1 MDNKE
6 GKDENE
12 LDVNDNIFEVSVINF
27 NCIEFKLFVNF
38 DFKVYDDLIKLFLD
52 LLEYINV

>member
-1 MDNKE
+1 MKMNWM
-6 GKDENE
+6 
-12 LDVNDNIFEVSVINF
+12 LMIILFEVSVINF

-38 DFKVYDDLIKLFLD
+38 DLKVYDDLIKLFLD